1 MNKIKLAL
9 TPPHLRVV
17 VSDFYDTITPPLTT
31 RVGKVVNS
39 ISSELMIKLEKKLI
53 TKRGETKEF
62 SASLKYHEAF
72 ALLEIAQKQSVYAD
86 NEYERNVYRLLVK
99 QLDQQL

>member
-1 MNKIKLAL
+1 M
-9 TPPHLRVV
+9 RVIV
-17 VSDFYDTITPPLTT
+17 DDYYNTEVLPLST
-31 RVGKVVNS
+31 RVNKVVNS
-39 ISSELMIKLEKKLI
+39 ISTDLMIKLEKKLI

-62 SASLKYHEAF
+62 KATLKYHEAF

-86 NEYERNVYRLLVK
+86 SDYERNLYRILVK